1 MGSDFQ
7 RTLMWVILVASC
19 FMLWDNWNVYN
30 GQPSFFGQPAVT
42 QTEQTADSGKE
53 SNASAVPESSGSGA
67 EAVAK
72 GMVDASK
79 PVEVS
84 NDMLK
89 LTIDEVG
96 AVVTKGVLLKE
107 YQQSDW
113 TEVGI
118 AGMVLG
124 KEPSARPNIELLN
137 VSPKNVYVAQ
147 TGFIGGDFPNH
158 KSAFKYVGTK
168 TEKRMDEEQGHEVNV
183 HTAVFEST
191 VNKVTV
197 RKSFEL
203 IDGRYSVTVRNEFVN
218 NGDAAVQPS
227 IYYQL
232 TRDDSKPEGQSTFY
246 YTYTGPAI
254 YTEEDKFQKI
264 SFDDISDNAGTVAK
278 ADNGWIAMIQHYF
291 ISAWTDVRGDES
303 KREREFYTSKLD
315 QNLFAVGSILRLG
328 TVEPSKSV
336 STAAT
341 LYIGPQDQNR
351 LSYLADGLDLVVDYG
366 WLTFLA
372 KPIYSILN
380 FMYGLCGNW
389 GWSIVLLT
397 LLVKLILYPISA
409 AGYKSMARMKEVTP
423 RMKALQEQY
432 GDDKQRY
439 QQAMMELYRKE
450 KINPV
455 GGCLPILL
463 QIPVFL
469 SLYWVL
475 LASVELRDSAWL
487 GWVSDLASPDPWF
500 ILPAIMMATMFL
512 QIKLNPTPTDPMQA
526 KMMVIMP
533 LVFGVMF
540 FFFPAGLVLYW
551 LTNNVLSIAQQWYV
565 NKQIAQERAKR
576 LKAVNQ

>member
-30 GQPSFFGQPAVT
+30 GKPSFFGEPAVT
-42 QTEQTADSGKE
+42 QTEQTAAAKADSAAG
-53 SNASAVPESSGSGA
+53 VPDVAQSGA

-72 GMVDASK
+72 GMIDTSK
-79 PVEVS
+79 PVDVS

-96 AVVTKGVLLKE
+96 AVVTHAVLLKE
-107 YQQSDW
+107 HQQSDW

-118 AGMVLG
+118 AGMILG
-124 KEPSARPNIELLN
+124 KEQKARPNIELLT
-137 VSPKNVYVAQ
+137 VSPKSVYVAQ
-147 TGFIGGDFPNH
+147 TGFIGGEFPNH
-158 KSAFKYVGTK
+158 KSSFKYVGTK
-168 TEKRMDEEQGHEVNV
+168 TEKRMDEELGREVNV
-183 HTAVFEST
+183 YTAAFEST
-191 VNKVTV
+191 VGKVTV
-197 RKSFEL
+197 RRTYVLS
-203 IDGRYSVTVRNEFVN
+203 DGRYSVTVRNEFKN
-218 NGDAAVQPS
+218 NGETAVKPS
-227 IYYQL
+227 LYYQL
-232 TRDDSKPEGQSTFY
+232 TRDGNKPEGQSTFY

-254 YTEEDKFQKI
+254 YTAEDKFQKI
-264 SFDDISDNAGTVAK
+264 SFDDISDKAGHVAK
-278 ADNGWIAMIQHYF
+278 TDNGWIAMIQHYF
-291 ISAWTDVRGDES
+291 ISAWTDVRGQDG
-303 KREREFYTSKLD
+303 KKEREFYTAKLD
-315 QNLFAVGSILRLG
+315 QNLYAVGSIIKLG
-328 TVEPSKSV
+328 TVEPQKSV

-341 LYIGPQDQNR
+341 LYVGPQDQNR

-380 FMYGLCGNW
+380 FMFGLCGNW

-397 LLVKLILYPISA
+397 VLVKLILYPISA

-432 GDDKQRY
+432 ADDKQRL

-469 SLYWVL
+469 ALYWVL

-500 ILPAIMMATMFL
+500 ILPAVMMITMFL

-526 KMMVIMP
+526 RMMVIMP

-565 NKQIAQERAKR
+565 NKQIAAEREKR
-576 LKAVNQ
+576 LKAVNH